1 MPQDVV
7 DLIMADHREV
17 ERLFDKMREDPESRP
32 MLLPTVTTLLIAHSR
47 AEESEVYPAARDE
60 AGETDE
66 VAHSQEEHAAAEEL
80 LVKLKQMDVNSADF
94 DSTLDELIEAILHH
108 VEEEEESVLP
118 GLRTSLSS
126 ERLQEL
132 GDAFVEARAEHMG
145 DQPGEATKEELLIAA
160 ENAGVE
166 GAETMSRDQLQEAIK
181 PDDSD
186 S

>member
-32 MLLPTVTTLLIAHSR
+32 MLLPTVSTLLIAHSR

-80 LVKLKQMDVNSADF
+80 MIKLQKMEFSSPDF
-94 DSTLDELIEAILHH
+94 DSTLEELAEAVLHH

-118 GLRTSLSS
+118 GVRTSLSPA
-126 ERLQEL
+126 RLAEL
-132 GDAFVEARAEHMG
+132 GVAFVEARAEHMG

-160 ENAGVE
+160 QNAQVE
-166 GAETMSRDQLQEAIK
+166 GASSMSRDQLQEAIK
-181 PDDSD
+181 PDDSE
-186 S
+186 

>member
-17 ERLFDKMREDPESRP
+17 ERLFDKMRADPESRP

-94 DSTLDELIEAILHH
+94 DSTLDELI
-108 VEEEEESVLP
+108 
-118 GLRTSLSS
+118 
-126 ERLQEL
+126 
-132 GDAFVEARAEHMG
+132 
-145 DQPGEATKEELLIAA
+145 
-160 ENAGVE
+160 
-166 GAETMSRDQLQEAIK
+166 
-181 PDDSD
+181 
-186 S
+186 